1 MQLKNNLLKIECCR
15 TEIPAML
22 EVSDVIKE
30 GKGQT
35 SFFFRHNLDC
45 KPGQFVM
52 VWLPGFDEKPMAV
65 SYYNKNEFA
74 FTSQAI
80 GKFTNVLEKIK
91 KGGKLG
97 IRGPYGNSFSIK
109 EKACVVAGG
118 VGMSSVSTLIDA
130 LKNPLI
136 IYGARTKEHL
146 IYLKRY
152 KNKSILITTDDGS
165 FGRKGFTTDVLEE
178 VLKKNKKIKIV
189 YTCGPEIMMKKVFDI
204 CNRYKIE
211 CEASLER
218 MMKCGFGVCGAC
230 MVDDRIVCMDGPIF
244 NSKQLNNLSE
254 FGNFSRLKSGRK
266 VTLKEYHSTH
276 N

>member
-1 MQLKNNLLKIECCR
+1 MTKEECYGCR

-30 GKGQT
+30 GKGQK
-35 SFFFRHNLDC
+35 SFFFKHSINC
-45 KPGQFVM
+45 KPGQFMM
-52 VWLPGFDEKPMAV
+52 VWLPGVDEKPMAV
-65 SYYNKNEFA
+65 SYCNKNEFA

-80 GKFTNVLEKIK
+80 GKFTKVLENIK
-91 KGGKLG
+91 KGDKLG
-97 IRGPYGNSFSIK
+97 IRGPYGNYFSIK
-109 EKACVVAGG
+109 KNACVVAGG
-118 VGMSSVSTLIDA
+118 VGLSSVSTLIDT

-152 KNKSILITTDDGS
+152 KNKKILITTDDGS

-178 VLKKNKKIKIV
+178 VLTNKKNRIKIV
-189 YTCGPEIMMKKVFDI
+189 YTCGPEVMMKKLFGI
-204 CNRYKIE
+204 CGRHKIE

-230 MVDDRIVCMDGPIF
+230 MVNESIVCTDGPIF
-244 NSKQLNNLSE
+244 NSKQLNKLPE

-266 VTLKEYHSTH
+266 VTLKEYHSIH
-276 N
+276 S